1 MIIKNENNRRNPL
14 IEIEI
19 YPYLFK
25 GYSIDSNDLSIK
37 NTKFNKLSNI
47 LPRKIS
53 VNNLSKSEL
62 GALITKFS
70 YSTSMSENG
79 IGKFS
84 VTLMTGKVNSKSQF
98 FLSNLNKEV
107 SDLANEEV
115 NIFDYLTTSSLIKI
129 WINGTYIMTGFINSV
144 KLSIKNNPRKT
155 TVLTGE
161 NVGSLLRQSIFYD
174 LSQGGDGNI
183 LDNNYQSRGRA
194 YNQKIN
200 GSIVEMIN
208 SITDLWLNNILRNS
222 QFKFATSD
230 GGKTNILE
238 HFNFNINETAKPYL
252 NDFQWNPSLWD
263 FEGEIL
269 EYINQLV
276 SYPFNELYVVQGK
289 TNITAEQKFGTD
301 GFEDADVLELL
312 EDRFNEDASGKTSY
326 MANEKMYLILRKAPF
341 NDYRYMDKSEGSQ
354 PSEPEFKDL
363 IEFQIN
369 EKDVIEMNVE
379 RNNSSAYSYFSLYL
393 QAQLASQDTSKILY
407 PPNYNF
413 GNLQKVGYKPLKI
426 QLSSIQT
433 ITPSAKR
440 TIKSFQQKARQW
452 YAYNDFYLQG
462 AISIKGFEKLI
473 IGEKITIVNNQIKE
487 TELEAYITGY
497 SHDWS
502 MGGGF
507 KTDVTISRG
516 LYKEFL
522 KLVGNTKIEFKK
534 QKELQKQKIANIP
547 ELARGLA

>member
-25 GYSIDSNDLSIK
+25 GYSINSNDLSIK

-129 WINGTYIMTGFINSV
+129 WINGTYMMTGFINSV

-354 PSEPEFKDL
+354 FSEPEFKDL

-502 MGGGF
+502 LGGGF

-547 ELARGLA
+547 DLARGLA

>member
-129 WINGTYIMTGFINSV
+129 WINGTYMMTGFINSV

-183 LDNNYQSRGRA
+183 LDNNYQSKGRA
-194 YNQKIN
+194 YNQKFN

-354 PSEPEFKDL
+354 FSEPEFKDL

-502 MGGGF
+502 LGGGF